1 MESGWN
7 LAEFPVEDLYSMAA
21 IIEQGGVDFYARTAE
36 MSTNQRV
43 RNEIQFLRDE
53 EARHRDFFLQVL
65 HGRGAS
71 QKSVVDTGLETILNR
86 EFLEPMDRLFTS
98 HDLEDTDKILLFGL
112 VLEQKTIDF
121 YTELKKIK
129 TSTGEIADL
138 NQIISEEEA
147 HKRKLEMI
155 RAY

>member
-1 MESGWN
+1 MGGAHHKSQ
-7 LAEFPVEDLYSMAA
+7 LSTPVEA
-21 IIEQGGVDFYARTAE
+21 
-36 MSTNQRV
+36 
-43 RNEIQFLRDE
+43 
-53 EARHRDFFLQVL
+53 
-65 HGRGAS
+65 
-71 QKSVVDTGLETILNR
+71 ILNR